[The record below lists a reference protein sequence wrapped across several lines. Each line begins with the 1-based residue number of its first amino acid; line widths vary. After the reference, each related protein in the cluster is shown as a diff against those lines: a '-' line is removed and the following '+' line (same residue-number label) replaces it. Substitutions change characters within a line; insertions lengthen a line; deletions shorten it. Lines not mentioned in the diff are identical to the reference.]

1 MTSRAV
7 VILTE
12 PEQCELAGPDALV
25 QAMLEV
31 QQLSKA
37 GLAASQA
44 FCDHP
49 AAAMK
54 FIEAYTKAYPELQLR
69 SSDLPP
75 PEQLY
80 SIVADGRVMPLR
92 APTALEGAKPGEASQ
107 LYPLYVLSFGAPDA
121 LMRALQHNSFAKSDI
136 QVVEIA
142 PVERLDTESV
152 SVADAVAHDRRSSW
166 LAETSAERE
175 PEDDDA
181 FPSAELGARDS
192 LKLDSIEVDLD
203 RIQLDR
209 IDGQDHYDRTSNEPA
224 SAVVVTPPVSGTA
237 GDPGGSPPTSNA
249 GVSLPASNAGVS
261 DGGITTSDP
270 ATPNALVTEAA
281 PGPSATL
288 PTPSASVTGPSVPAT
303 SLLPDTTV
311 AAPAAGEGE
320 VPEPVAGDSVERP
333 RASESDAESPE
344 RASDDVDPPEDPAAV
359 AEAADPGDGGGDAPD
374 AAPSEVE
381 SPLGPTPA
389 RLATPEAATPSP
401 EDRGGT
407 NGQSFSDPR
416 GDVSYPPNTSFAMDD
431 DVSYPLPIGSGLD
444 GLLDDFFGG
453 SGGGE
458 VVDLE
463 AMFADLS
470 EPLGA
475 STAAFDVRLMG
486 ARGEGRRGADDVAGP
501 GGAPEPPVPP
511 YTDRSEPDRDDAGH
525 ERLPVGHDLDI

>member
-12 PEQCELAGPDALV
+12 PEQCELAGPDVLV

-92 APTALEGAKPGEASQ
+92 APAALEGAKPGEASQ

-142 PVERLDTESV
+142 PVERSDTESV

-181 FPSAELGARDS
+181 FPSAELVARDS

-224 SAVVVTPPVSGTA
+224 PAVVVTPPVSGTA
-237 GDPGGSPPTSNA
+237 GDPGGSPP
-249 GVSLPASNAGVS
+249 ASNAGVS
-261 DGGITTSDP
+261 DGAITTSDP
-270 ATPNALVTEAA
+270 ATPTALVTAAA

-288 PTPSASVTGPSVPAT
+288 PTPSGSVTGPSVLET

-320 VPEPVAGDSVERP
+320 VPEPAAGDSVERP

-344 RASDDVDPPEDPAAV
+344 RASGGVDAPDDPAAV
-359 AEAADPGDGGGDAPD
+359 TDAADSGAGGGDAPD

-381 SPLGPTPA
+381 SPLGPMPT
-389 RLATPEAATPSP
+389 RLATSEAATPSP

-407 NGQSFSDPR
+407 NGQSFSDPG
-416 GDVSYPPNTSFAMDD
+416 GDVPYPPNTSFAMDD

-444 GLLDDFFGG
+444 GLLDDFFDG

-463 AMFADLS
+463 AIFGDLS

-475 STAAFDVRLMG
+475 STPALDVRLMG

-501 GGAPEPPVPP
+501 GGAPEPSAPP